1 MKNAEQEITKISEF
15 IDIHRIKQK
24 QKLSDMRNDYERKMH
39 YLTTTNKQLNER
51 VKQLEMQIENNGY
64 QNEDN
69 NYILIDQQNESR
81 YEQQIK
87 SPMKTA
93 TNLIRKAYSPG
104 RHVQKD
110 KSKFNVTQRSMSH
123 PGVGRDNRMLRES
136 IRHKE

>member
-64 QNEDN
+64 QNEEN
-69 NYILIDQQNESR
+69 NYILIDQQN
-81 YEQQIK
+81 
-87 SPMKTA
+87 
-93 TNLIRKAYSPG
+93 
-104 RHVQKD
+104 
-110 KSKFNVTQRSMSH
+110 
-123 PGVGRDNRMLRES
+123 
-136 IRHKE
+136 